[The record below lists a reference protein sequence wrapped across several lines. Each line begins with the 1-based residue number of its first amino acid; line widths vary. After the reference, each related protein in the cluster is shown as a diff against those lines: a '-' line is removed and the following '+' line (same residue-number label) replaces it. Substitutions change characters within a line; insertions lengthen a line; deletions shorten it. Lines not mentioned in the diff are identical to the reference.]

1 MNKTIFFDSYLV
13 INNDKPI
20 GLYTSL
26 TDAINESKKV
36 QGRVYKMLRNTKNI
50 CFVDNEFKTDTPA
63 STISKK

>member
-26 TDAINESKKV
+26 TDAINESKKSNSK
-36 QGRVYKMLRNTKNI
+36 VYKMLRNTKNI
-50 CFVDNEFKTDTPA
+50 CFVDNEFKTDTSA